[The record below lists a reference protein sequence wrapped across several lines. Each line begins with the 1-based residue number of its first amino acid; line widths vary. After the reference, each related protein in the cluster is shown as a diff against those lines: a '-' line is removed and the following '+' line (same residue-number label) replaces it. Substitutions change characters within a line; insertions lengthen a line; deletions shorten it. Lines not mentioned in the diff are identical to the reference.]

1 MTVFFRHIHFFIT
14 LFFLTLL
21 LSACHDEALLNSL
34 NQRQANEVM
43 AILQKH
49 QITVSKSAQGKGLY
63 KINVAKEDL
72 PAAVQLLQEYQLPSP
87 ERLEISQ
94 LFPADAL
101 VNSPQ
106 IEKARLISGI
116 EQRLEQSLMALD
128 NIADARVH
136 LSYPIAANNRSQAPM
151 KASVI
156 VFYHDENQDIDEL
169 KLGIKAFIKNA
180 ISELEPQ
187 YITVFL
193 IHKISS
199 PIAFYAEKNA
209 SDEGYYL
216 YILLIVI
223 LIIGGG
229 LAYWVIKHRSVT
241 TAQQR

>member
-1 MTVFFRHIHFFIT
+1 MTTLFRHMRFFIT
-14 LFFLTLL
+14 LSLLILL
-21 LSACHDEALLNSL
+21 LSGCHDEALLNSL
-34 NQRQANEVM
+34 NQRQANEVL
-43 AILQKH
+43 AVLQKH
-49 QITVSKSAQGKGLY
+49 RITVSKSAQGKGLY

-128 NIADARVH
+128 KIADARVH

-193 IHKISS
+193 IHKISPTIPS
-199 PIAFYAEKNA
+199 YTEKNVSGGA
-209 SDEGYYL
+209 YYL
-216 YILLIVI
+216 YVLLLFIIIIV
-223 LIIGGG
+223 GG
-229 LAYWVIKHRSVT
+229 LIYWGIKRRSAT
-241 TAQQR
+241 SAQQ